1 MRRLLASFVVGA
13 SLLLTGAAL
22 ADSSPQDIAQARE
35 LGGQAQA
42 AFQAGNLAE
51 SERLWLAA
59 EKLYPAAPTL
69 TLGLA
74 RTQAKLGKVVLAQES
89 YNKIIREQGQ
99 STNLTPAF
107 KDALEAARNEIGA
120 VQKQIANVVI
130 RVESGTVTPTVTLD
144 GQPVSSAGLGLERPV
159 DPGAHAVHAEAPGY
173 KPADTRFEV
182 AAAGKAEAKL
192 VLEKAP
198 ESAIAKTTT
207 TTTTGES
214 DGLSTR
220 KKAAIVALGVGGAGL
235 VFGAITGILA
245 VSKHSD
251 LADQCPNDVC
261 PATLQDKNDSYRTMG
276 TLSTVGFLVGGV
288 GAVTGA
294 ALWFWPASKEKPTA
308 RVEWQPY
315 VGLGGGGLRGTF

>member
-13 SLLLTGAAL
+13 SLLVTGTAL
-22 ADSSPQDIAQARE
+22 AESSPQDIAQARE

-107 KDALEAARNEIGA
+107 KDALESARNEIGA
-120 VQKQIANVVI
+120 VQKQIASVVL
-130 RVESGTVTPTVTLD
+130 RVESGSVTPTVTLD
-144 GQPVSSAGLGLERPV
+144 GQPVSAAGLGLERPV

-198 ESAIAKTTT
+198 ESALAKTTT
-207 TTTTGES
+207 TTTTTDG
-214 DGLSTR
+214 GLSTR
-220 KKAAIVALGVGGAGL
+220 KKAAIVAFGVGGAGL
-235 VFGAITGILA
+235 VFGAITGVIALG
-245 VSKHSD
+245 KHSD

-261 PATLQDKNDSYRTMG
+261 PANLQDKNDSYKTMG

-294 ALWFWPASKEKPTA
+294 ALWFWPASKEKTTA
-308 RVEWQPY
+308 KVDWQPY
-315 VGLGGGGLRGTF
+315 VGPGGGGLRGTF

>member
-1 MRRLLASFVVGA
+1 MRRLLASLVVGA
-13 SLLLTGAAL
+13 SLLVTGTAL
-22 ADSSPQDIAQARE
+22 AESSPQDIAQARE

-42 AFQAGNLAE
+42 AFLAGNLAE

-74 RTQAKLGKVVLAQES
+74 RAQAKLGKVVLAQES
-89 YNKIIREQGQ
+89 YNKIIREQSQ
-99 STNLTPAF
+99 ATSLTPAF
-107 KDALEAARNEIGA
+107 KDALEAAKNEIGA

-130 RVESGTVTPTVTLD
+130 RVESGSVTPTVTLD
-144 GQPVSSAGLGLERPV
+144 GQPVSAAGLGLERPV

-173 KPADTRFEV
+173 RPADTRFEV

-198 ESAIAKTTT
+198 ESVVAATTTT

-214 DGLSTR
+214 GLSTR
-220 KKAAIVALGVGGAGL
+220 RKAAIVAFGVGGAGL
-235 VFGAITGILA
+235 VFGAITGVLA
-245 VSKHSD
+245 LSKHSD

-261 PATLQDKNDSYRTMG
+261 PANLQDQNDSYKTMG
-276 TLSTVGFLVGGV
+276 TLSTVGFVVGGV
-288 GAVTGA
+288 GAVAGA
-294 ALWFWPASKEKPTA
+294 ALRFWPSSKEKSTA
-308 RVEWQPY
+308 KVEWQPY